1 VKLKPEASVK
11 ESSSEPKVVLRKPYN
26 TPELTVYG
34 PVQELTLLGS
44 GDTHIDHMNRTETFM
59 T

>member
-1 VKLKPEASVK
+1 VK
-11 ESSSEPKVVLRKPYN
+11 ESSSEPKVVVRKPYS

-44 GDTHIDHMNRTETFM
+44 GDTHIDHMNRTEQFYT
-59 T
+59 

>member
-1 VKLKPEASVK
+1 MKEA
-11 ESSSEPKVVLRKPYN
+11 SEPKIARKAYK

-34 PVQELTLLGS
+34 QIRELTLKGS
-44 GDTHIDHMNRTETFM
+44 GDTHADHMNRTTTFM

>member
-1 VKLKPEASVK
+1 MK
-11 ESSSEPKVVLRKPYN
+11 ESSSEPKVVVRKPYK

-44 GDTHIDHMNRTETFM
+44 GDTHQDHMNRTTVFY